1 MAVTINEFEVVP
13 DSAPATSTAVSNS
26 ASGEPAE
33 ALSLEELNVLLRREW
48 ERQARVRA
56 H

>member
-13 DSAPATSTAVSNS
+13 DSAPTTAAASNS
-26 ASGEPAE
+26 AGSEPAE

>member
-1 MAVTINEFEVVP
+1 MAVIINEFEVVP
-13 DSAPATSTAVSNS
+13 DSAPAPAAASNATSS
-26 ASGEPAE
+26 EPAE